1 MISFYPLSIPSLKKV
16 LKLSSSHDKEG
27 DAEVLLPNQIQV
39 HSPMHSKA
47 SLLTPGCGKG
57 KHSVYCRVQSKE
69 SGQLMFKRPSILMA
83 FREGFLKT
91 QCEGGGFR
99 AYHQLVLK
107 SANFV

>member
-47 SLLTPGCGKG
+47 SLLTPDCGVG
-57 KHSVYCRVQSKE
+57 KYSIYCK
-69 SGQLMFKRPSILMA
+69 LPCK
-83 FREGFLKT
+83 
-91 QCEGGGFR
+91 
-99 AYHQLVLK
+99 
-107 SANFV
+107 